1 MTQPRLRAFQ
11 YRDFRIYIAARFC
24 STMAW
29 QMMSVGVGW
38 HVYQLSHNALDL
50 GLVGLAQFLPF
61 IALVLP
67 AGHVADRFD
76 RRRVLMLAYTVEA
89 LCVSAL
95 LAIALS
101 GSRNVFLILGSL
113 VLFGAGRAFWAPAG
127 QAMVRNLVPVE
138 VFPSAVAVNSAC
150 FEVAVI
156 TGPTVGGLLYLAGA
170 GLLFGTVLTLL
181 AVTIIALSV
190 LKPVRSASAPSTG
203 GSHDLLEGLRF
214 VFQHRIVLGSISLD
228 LFAVLFG
235 GATALLP
242 IYASDLLHAGPIG
255 LGALRSA
262 PGVGAGLTAAA
273 LAFFPIRHRPGVWMF
288 GGVAVFGLT
297 TIIFG
302 LSRSI
307 PVSLV
312 ALFLLGAV
320 DMLSVFVRQTLVQ
333 LETPDAIRGR
343 VSAVSSMF
351 IGASNELGEFE
362 SGLTARFFG
371 PVGAVVGGGVAT
383 LAVVALYLKL
393 FPQLRHLREFSK
405 GH

>member
-1 MTQPRLRAFQ
+1 MTERRLRAFA

-29 QMMSVGVGW
+29 QMMNVGVGW
-38 HVYQLSHNALDL
+38 HVYRLSRDALDL

-61 IALVLP
+61 VALVLP
-67 AGHVADRFD
+67 AGQVADRFD
-76 RRRVLMLAYTVEA
+76 RRKVLMAAYAVEA
-89 LCVSAL
+89 LCAAAL
-95 LAIALS
+95 LAIALG
-101 GSRNVFLILGSL
+101 GSRNVHLILAAL

-138 VFPSAVAVNSAC
+138 IFPSAVAVNSAC

-156 TGPTVGGLLYLAGA
+156 TGPALGGLLYLVGPGA
-170 GLLFGTVLTLL
+170 LFGWVLALL
-181 AVTIIALSV
+181 AATILALSV
-190 LKPVRSASAPSTG
+190 LRPVRAQVSASTRRSQ
-203 GSHDLLEGLRF
+203 DLLEGLRF
-214 VFQHRIVLGSISLD
+214 VFRHRIVLGSISLD

-242 IYASDLLHAGPIG
+242 IYASDLLHAGPMG

-262 PGVGAGLTAAA
+262 PGIGAGLTAVV
-273 LAFFPIRHRPGVWMF
+273 LAFFPLRRRPGLWMF
-288 GGVAVFGLT
+288 GGVSLFGVT
-297 TIIFG
+297 TIVFG
-302 LSRSI
+302 LSRSL
-307 PVSLV
+307 PLSLV
-312 ALFLLGAV
+312 ALFLLGAG

-333 LETPDAIRGR
+333 LETPDEIRGR

-362 SGLTARFFG
+362 SGLTASLFG
-371 PVGAVVGGGVAT
+371 PVGAVVAGGVAT

-393 FPQLRHLREFSK
+393 FPQLRVLRQLSK
-405 GH
+405 AR